1 MSSIVERSVM
11 PSFYFG
17 PESVGMTSWQDW
29 FLVLGFGEEEAREIE
44 KRKERQ
50 GSLFWRK
57 KEMAGVCVLEEG
69 GLFCIYRVLE
79 KVFFAF
85 MFIYFF
91 LCLCFF
97 FFFINIALTWKTV
110 GASKASVLYI
120 YIDEELTVTINFS
133 WILGHFNNEKY
144 EFFFFEVTFKWGPNS
159 NRRKGVYLL
168 PFISKNSNRTKGV
181 QRVKWCW
188 A

>member
-1 MSSIVERSVM
+1 M
-11 PSFYFG
+11 
-17 PESVGMTSWQDW
+17 
-29 FLVLGFGEEEAREIE
+29 LGFGEEEAREIE

-97 FFFINIALTWKTV
+97 FFLKYCADVENCESFKSF
-110 GASKASVLYI
+110 GYI
-120 YIDEELTVTINFS
+120 YIYIYIYMRLEIGERVTWLTS
-133 WILGHFNNEKY
+133 PRIL
-144 EFFFFEVTFKWGPNS
+144 
-159 NRRKGVYLL
+159 L
-168 PFISKNSNRTKGV
+168 
-181 QRVKWCW
+181 QM
-188 A
+188 